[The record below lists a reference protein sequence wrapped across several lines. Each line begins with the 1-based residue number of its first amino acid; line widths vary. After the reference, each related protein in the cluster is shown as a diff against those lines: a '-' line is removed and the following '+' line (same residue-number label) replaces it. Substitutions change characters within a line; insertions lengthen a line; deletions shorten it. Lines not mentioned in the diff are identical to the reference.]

1 MAIHSL
7 NNGVVVQPGVLGGHS
22 TALVFGGAR
31 SLEGRWAVK
40 VNRGANLSLGPDDS
54 LLNVSGGSLGFGG
67 GSLDRCCF
75 ETGEEMERRGR
86 VERIGLSKKQ
96 RP

>member
-1 MAIHSL
+1 MASHSL

-67 GSLDRCCF
+67 GSLDGC
-75 ETGEEMERRGR
+75 
-86 VERIGLSKKQ
+86 
-96 RP
+96 